1 MLRVLGRLPVEKF
14 HFACSGGS
22 DSMVFL
28 DFLRRYPKNR
38 FDVLHF
44 NHGTPYCDEAERFVH
59 DYCERNS
66 IDCHVGRISRGR
78 RRGESQEEYW
88 RNERYG
94 FFSRFSDAPIVTCHH
109 LGDAVETWVMSSL
122 HGEGK
127 LIPYRNV
134 RYNIIRP
141 FLCTPKSEI
150 EDWARRH
157 GVEFVTDGSN
167 FDISLNRNFVRLK
180 MMDLVR
186 EINPGI
192 EKTIAKKIRSA
203 YRLAEDGTAHKKE
216 LQR

>member
-1 MLRVLGRLPVEKF
+1 MLRVLGKLPVEKF

-44 NHGTPYCDEAERFVH
+44 NHGTQYCDEAESFVKAK
-59 DYCERNS
+59 CAEFG
-66 IDCHVGRISRGR
+66 IECHVGRIGR
-78 RRGESQEEYW
+78 RRAKGESQEEYW
-88 RNERYG
+88 RNERYA
-94 FFSRFSDAPIVTCHH
+94 FFEKFKASPIVTCHH

-127 LIPYRNV
+127 LIPYRNA
-134 RYNIIRP
+134 RYNIMRP

-150 EDWARRH
+150 EDWAERH
-157 GVEFVTDGSN
+157 GVEYVTDGSN

-192 EKTIAKKIRSA
+192 EKTIAKKIRDA
-203 YRLAEDGTAHKKE
+203 YRAAVAKE
-216 LQR
+216 KER